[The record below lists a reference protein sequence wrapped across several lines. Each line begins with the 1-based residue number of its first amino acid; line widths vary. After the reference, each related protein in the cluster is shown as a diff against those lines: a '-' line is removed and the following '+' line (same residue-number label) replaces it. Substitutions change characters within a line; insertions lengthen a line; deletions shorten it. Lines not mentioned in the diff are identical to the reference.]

1 MEQKS
6 KNFQRMSKDAEII
19 VSPRPEVAGKITLY
33 KYISLKALEG
43 LLRFGDF
50 KVSYRKDC
58 NDPQEMTPSGYLPHQ
73 ENMYSH
79 RGVLSFTTKSD
90 CAPLWGNYA
99 DKFAGA
105 CIEFEF
111 DYFNLEKLESAVE
124 SERNVFEY
132 LEKVTALGF
141 DVKYIKSFFDEN
153 DKMLKPSIARY
164 LLIKCIYQKD
174 RKRVQ
179 HNGMSRSESQAEIDA
194 SMYWW
199 RVMCTKD
206 ADWEYEDEYRLP
218 LSLYDVSR
226 VNDGFPPM
234 LFTNIPT
241 PYIRKIILGPECK
254 LSCHEVENMLY
265 LSKKNIN
272 DNLLPEDLC
281 VIKAQYTRK
290 SYALNISGLSC
301 TEYSNE

>member
-6 KNFQRMSKDAEII
+6 KNFQLMSKDAEII

-79 RGVLSFTTKSD
+79 RGFLSFTTKSD

-218 LSLYDVSR
+218 LSLHDVSR

-301 TEYSNE
+301 TEHSNE

>member
-1 MEQKS
+1 
-6 KNFQRMSKDAEII
+6 MSKDAEII

-79 RGVLSFTTKSD
+79 RGFLSFTTKSD

-218 LSLYDVSR
+218 LSLHDVSR

-301 TEYSNE
+301 TEHSNE

>member
-1 MEQKS
+1 
-6 KNFQRMSKDAEII
+6 MSKGVEII

-73 ENMYSH
+73 ENMYSN
-79 RGVLSFTTKSD
+79 RGFLSFTTKSD

-99 DKFAGA
+99 DKYAGA

-111 DYFNLEKLESAVE
+111 DYFKSENLENVE
-124 SERNVFEY
+124 ENERYVFEN
-132 LEKVTALGF
+132 LKEVTSLGF
-141 DVKYIKSFFDEN
+141 DVKYIKAFFDEN
-153 DKMLKPSIARY
+153 DKMLKTSISRY
-164 LLIKCIYQKD
+164 LLIRCIYQKD
-174 RKRVQ
+174 RKRVR
-179 HNGMSRSESQAEIDA
+179 HNGMAFSESQAKKDA

-218 LSLYDVSR
+218 LSLRDVSR
-226 VNDGFPPM
+226 INDDFPPM

-254 LSCHEVENMLY
+254 LSCYDVEYMLY
-265 LSKKNIN
+265 LNKKNIH
-272 DNLLPEDLC
+272 DNLLPEDVC
-281 VIKAQYTRK
+281 VIKAQYARK
-290 SYALNISGLSC
+290 SYALNVSGLSC
-301 TEYSNE
+301 PEYSKE